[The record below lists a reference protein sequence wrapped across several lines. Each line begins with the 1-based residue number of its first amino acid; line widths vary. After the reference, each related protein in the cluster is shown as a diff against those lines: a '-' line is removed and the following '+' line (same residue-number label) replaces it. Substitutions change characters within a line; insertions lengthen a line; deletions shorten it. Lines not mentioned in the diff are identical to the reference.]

1 MAGMTIELDPQ
12 QQAARGARGGV
23 NTAEDLDFIDIPT
36 FLRRQAD

>member
-1 MAGMTIELDPQ
+1 MGGSG
-12 QQAARGARGGV
+12 RGAV